1 MFTVGIDDA
10 STNPI
15 YIVLFLYLLL
25 AAIKNLYTSR
35 LSNHHRVLA
44 LNIFFSFTQPSPH
57 LHVLWHSR
65 RRVMRFPVFL
75 NTHL

>member
-15 YIVLFLYLLL
+15 YIVLFLLLL

-35 LSNHHRVLA
+35 LSNHQRVLA

-57 LHVLWHSR
+57 
-65 RRVMRFPVFL
+65 
-75 NTHL
+75 

>member
-1 MFTVGIDDA
+1 MFIVGIDDA

-35 LSNHHRVLA
+35 LSNHQRVLA

-57 LHVLWHSR
+57 
-65 RRVMRFPVFL
+65 
-75 NTHL
+75 